1 MLTRSNYL
9 DNLTSLRGIT
19 ALLVAVYHFE
29 GLMLRFVPQASSMF
43 FAKCYLMVDIFFLM
57 SGFIITHV
65 YDPRFQQQVAA
76 PQYKKFIIARFARIY
91 PMHLFVLLIVLISF
105 VAAGSPSSPIQNPN
119 AILSNLLL
127 VHSLG
132 IHDTFT
138 WNVPSWSISAEWW
151 CYVLFPFL
159 IVFLNRMK
167 GFAMGCLFV
176 LSVLIYLS
184 IMYRLPRVSETGLPL
199 AVAVHDLNVS
209 FDYGFIRGLAGFT
222 LGILLYK
229 FYKTPVSKQLFSSD
243 WLLALLITAAV
254 LCMHFAVPDIVNIPL
269 FAGIVICAACNDGII
284 HKILDGRVLKYLG
297 DISYSIYMLHVVV
310 IFTILE
316 ILKALDVTLSTA
328 SAANFPFWPG
338 LLACLAFLGVV
349 IALSAL
355 TYEWVE
361 KPCRDFINR
370 WASRTD
376 PGSKSFVK

>member
-1 MLTRSNYL
+1 MQTRFNYL

-29 GLMLRFVPQASSMF
+29 DLMLRFIPQASSMF
-43 FAKCYLMVDIFFLM
+43 FSKSYMMVDIFFLM

-65 YDPRFQQQVAA
+65 YDPRFQQQIAA
-76 PQYKKFIIARFARIY
+76 PDYKKFIIARFARIY

-105 VAAGSPSSPIQNPN
+105 VASGSPSSPIQNPN

-127 VHSLG
+127 VHSFG
-132 IHDTFT
+132 IHNTFT

-167 GFAMGCLFV
+167 GFAVGCLFG

-184 IMYRLPRVSETGLPL
+184 IMYWLPRVSENGLPL

-222 LGILLYK
+222 SGMLLYK
-229 FYKTPVSKQLFSSD
+229 LYKTPLSKGWFSSD

-254 LCMHFAVPDIVNIPL
+254 LCMHFAAPDILCVPL
-269 FAGIVICAACNDGII
+269 FAGIVICTACNDGII

-316 ILKALDVTLSTA
+316 ILKAFELPLSAA

-338 LLACLAFLGVV
+338 LLACVGFLAVV
-349 IALSAL
+349 IGLSAV

-370 WASRTD
+370 WALRRD
-376 PGSKSFVK
+376 AGSQALMK